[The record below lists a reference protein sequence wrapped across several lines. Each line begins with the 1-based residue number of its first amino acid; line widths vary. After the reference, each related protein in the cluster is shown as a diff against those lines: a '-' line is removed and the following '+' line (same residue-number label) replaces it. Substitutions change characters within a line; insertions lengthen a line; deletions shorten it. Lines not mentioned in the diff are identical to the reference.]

1 MFGNIKKLFQALPSN
16 ETQTFAPDD
25 HRVMVAALLVHV
37 MAADGSVTDKER
49 LKLQALL
56 ESGFGLSSDET
67 AGLITEAERRDNEAV
82 DLYGFT
88 SVIKRALD
96 EEGRL
101 RLIEMLWD
109 MAFADGHVDEF
120 EYNVIWRIAE
130 LIGVS
135 TRNRVLLQ
143 KRIGARG

>member
-1 MFGNIKKLFQALPSN
+1 MLGNIKKFFASLPQDEKQN
-16 ETQTFAPDD
+16 FAPDD

-37 MAADGSVTDKER
+37 MAADGKVTDTENRK
-49 LKLQALL
+49 LKALL
-56 ESGFGLSSDET
+56 QSGFGLSDDET
-67 AGLITEAERRDNEAV
+67 ASLITEASLRDNEAV

-96 EEGRL
+96 EDGRL

-109 MAFADGHVDEF
+109 IAFADGHVDEF

-130 LIGVS
+130 LIGIS
-135 TRNRVLLQ
+135 SRNRVLL
-143 KRIGARG
+143 KEKVARR